1 MYVRVLLLSVVLGL
15 ATAEVPKKIMH
26 TMVKYNLLEK
36 CWGQKNMVGYALGQH
51 KAMEHCKQLS
61 PMYQS
66 GFTTLP
72 QQIGGNPWMTLPQP
86 IKQTKPWGG
95 SNTGGEAEILSK
107 LAELLLPRLRRNR
120 RQAGGLIEAD
130 ESDFQEFLGNLEDF
144 KEGMQSKISNLTCVL
159 TQMKILDA
167 NMQPNMYQYLTGVWQ
182 ELDMSEPNIA
192 IQEPEW
198 VQKMKNSYTD
208 CHDLA
213 KAWPQKSLDRNE
225 LTKKYG
231 REMVFFKCV
240 DKMQVQNC
248 AKFCIKQALEL
259 WYGKDDSDW
268 TQYGLPRDKYD
279 ASLVSMMVLDEAA
292 SPEEEFVS
300 DFFWSKSN

>member
-72 QQIGGNPWMTLPQP
+72 GKPFQQTRPWPGNNNQAQNDMLLQ
-86 IKQTKPWGG
+86 
-95 SNTGGEAEILSK
+95 E
-107 LAELLLPRLRRNR
+107 LAKLLLPRLRNR
-120 RQAGGLIEAD
+120 RQAGGLLEAD
-130 ESDFQEFLGNLEDF
+130 ESDLQEFLGNLEDF

-292 SPEEEFVS
+292 TPEEEFVS
-300 DFFWSKSN
+300 DFFWSKPQ

>member
-51 KAMEHCKQLS
+51 KAMEHCKMLS
-61 PMYQS
+61 PMHS

-72 QQIGGNPWMTLPQP
+72 GKPFQQTRPWQGNNNQA
-86 IKQTKPWGG
+86 Q
-95 SNTGGEAEILSK
+95 NDILLQE
-107 LAELLLPRLRRNR
+107 LAKLLLPRLRNR
-120 RQAGGLIEAD
+120 RQAGGLLEAD
-130 ESDFQEFLGNLEDF
+130 ESDLQEFLGNLQEF

-292 SPEEEFVS
+292 TPEEEFVS
-300 DFFWSKSN
+300 DFFWSKPQ